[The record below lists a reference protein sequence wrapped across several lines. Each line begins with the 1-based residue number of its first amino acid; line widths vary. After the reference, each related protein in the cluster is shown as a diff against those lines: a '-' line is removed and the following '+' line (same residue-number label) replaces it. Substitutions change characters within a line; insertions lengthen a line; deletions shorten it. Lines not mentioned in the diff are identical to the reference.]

1 MPEQLDEIKT
11 FIKLRIF
18 SSIEPAV
25 AKAVREVFEPAAE
38 QFIKDLEEVSVR
50 ISLLE
55 SQPVTPRQSSL
66 KVWTKGDSTGDDS
79 TQGLVVVDRETGE
92 EQSQEDLEKRWTEI
106 EAELK
111 KLPAGDPGRE
121 KLELE
126 GFRIAPKLRQLH
138 GCQS

>member
-11 FIKLRIF
+11 FIKSQIF

-25 AKAVREVFEPAAE
+25 AKAVREVFEPAVE
-38 QFIKDLEEVSVR
+38 RITKGLEEVLVR

-55 SQPVTPRQSSL
+55 SQPVTPQRPSL
-66 KVWTKGDSTGDDS
+66 KLWHKGGQKEDSS
-79 TQGLVVVDRETGE
+79 EQLVVIDRETGE

-111 KLPAGDPGRE
+111 KLAAGDPRRE
-121 KLELE
+121 SLELE
-126 GFRIAPKLRQLH
+126 GFKIAPKLRQLH
-138 GCQS
+138 GCQ